1 MTDAWVW
8 SEAELGKAMRA
19 KLTDGGGALDLNA
32 FSSVKVQVAAS
43 KRAALLINE
52 NCVPDVDQTT
62 EVAGANGS
70 VGTGKGCLTFTTNAA
85 SALIAAKDAAY
96 LVSFEC
102 TDATGPHYFPL
113 RKDSTR
119 TYANLY
125 VRKPL
130 G

>member
-1 MTDAWVW
+1 MADSWVW
-8 SEAELGKAMRA
+8 GFGELGKAMRA
-19 KLTDGGGALDLNA
+19 KLTDAAGAINLSA

-43 KRAALLINE
+43 KRAALLLNE
-52 NCVPDVDQTT
+52 DCVPDVNQTT
-62 EVAGANGS
+62 EVAGTNGS

-102 TDATGPHYFPL
+102 TDANVPHDFPL

-119 TYANLY
+119 THANLY